1 MNFQISGFLSQRKA
15 SKVFENKKMCWAKS
29 SGCFATQASRY
40 NEVQTP
46 RGRDGK
52 CLEGNE
58 RVFGEDGYVTKE
70 QAESKSGLS

>member
-1 MNFQISGFLSQRKA
+1 
-15 SKVFENKKMCWAKS
+15 MCWAKS
-29 SGCFATQASRY
+29 SGCFATQAGRY

-46 RGRDGK
+46 RGHDGK